1 MNQLHAIFHF
11 IRHLLVSNKRGHGIH
26 SPFIYQFVKEVIDS
40 KDHYYIFQS
49 IESLRAKL
57 LLTEQKIAVTD
68 LGAGSKTTKNA
79 NRSIQSIAKSALKP
93 KKQAQ
98 LLFRVAKFFQS
109 KVSLEL
115 GTSFGLSSLYLSQY
129 NSTNQL
135 YTIEGCPNIAK
146 VAQLNF
152 EKLKVKNIHSI
163 VGDFSEQ
170 LPAILKKLK
179 TVDLVYFDG
188 NHTEEA
194 TLNYFETCFPY
205 IHNETIFI
213 FDDIYWSKGMTAAWK
228 KIKADTR
235 VKVTVD
241 TYYYGFV
248 FFRKEQPKED
258 FTVYH

>member
-1 MNQLHAIFHF
+1 MNQIHAALQF
-11 IRHLLVSNKRGHGIH
+11 IKHLLLSRKRGHGIH
-26 SPFIYQFVKEVIDS
+26 SPFVYDFVKEVIDS
-40 KDHYYIFQS
+40 KDQYYIFQN

-57 LLTEQKIAVTD
+57 LLTEQKIPVTD
-68 LGAGSKTTKNA
+68 LGAGSRTTNNA

-98 LLFRVAKFFQS
+98 LLFRVANYFQPQKS
-109 KVSLEL
+109 IEL

-129 NSTNQL
+129 NTKNQL

-152 EKLKVKNIHSI
+152 EKLKIKNIHSLI
-163 VGDFSEQ
+163 GDFSDQ
-170 LPAILKKLK
+170 LPAILKKLQ
-179 TVDLVYFDG
+179 TVDLIYFDG

-194 TLNYFETCFPY
+194 TLKYFETCIPY

-228 KIKADTR
+228 KIKADNR